1 MGGSQG
7 AFKMKKTTRPAQRE
21 EAVYYSDFSGKCFGE
36 FDPHVELI
44 LDFGYGSKYDGS
56 KLRFDLDDDDVEA
69 VLTLL
74 KSKLSKDAKKA
85 LKTAHTILDD
95 KLDNSVQSRDW
106 TDCEFV
112 CNEKELLEK
121 LI

>member
-1 MGGSQG
+1 
-7 AFKMKKTTRPAQRE
+7 MKKTTRPAQRE

-36 FDPHVELI
+36 FDPHIELT
-44 LDFGYGSKYDGS
+44 LDFGYGSRYDGS
-56 KLRFDLDDDDVEA
+56 KLRLDLDDDDIEDI
-69 VLTLL
+69 LTLL

-85 LKTAHTILDD
+85 LKTACTILDD

>member
-36 FDPHVELI
+36 FDPHVELT

-56 KLRFDLDDDDVEA
+56 KLRFDLDDDDIGDI
-69 VLTLL
+69 LFLL
-74 KSKLSKDAKKA
+74 KSKLSNDAKKA
-85 LKTAHTILDD
+85 LKTMYTLLDD
-95 KLDNSVQSRDW
+95 KYEDSIQSRDW
-106 TDCEFV
+106 TECEFV

-121 LI
+121 IL

>member
-1 MGGSQG
+1 
-7 AFKMKKTTRPAQRE
+7 MKKTTKPAQRE

-36 FDPHVELI
+36 MHPPVELI

-56 KLRFDLDDDDVEA
+56 KLRFDLDDDDIED

-74 KSKLSKDAKKA
+74 KSKLSNDAKKGF
-85 LKTAHTILDD
+85 KTMYTLLDD
-95 KLDNSVQSRDW
+95 KYEDSVQFRDW
-106 TDCEFV
+106 TDCNLI
-112 CNEKELLEK
+112 CNEKDLLEK